1 MHFDWL
7 KGDSPS
13 DVISTNGQTS
23 CRPLSHELFSQNDRK
38 NLMTPINPSIIKSC
52 MFHAAS
58 IRSLHPN
65 AEAPSAS
72 QRITFIMSLEDDD
85 ERMARDLQLA
95 LDLQAKEEERE
106 QQRRKNHAT
115 DDLGFATR
123 KALQQPG
130 HMLFVI
136 CDIEGRAVEMLVD
149 SGASSSVI
157 SMSQVHQLGLESHL
171 ETNVTG
177 QAAGVGAASIVG
189 ILENITCG
197 ELIMSSGVISENYDD
212 FQDKHILTT
221 SSWYYP
227 VKSSHGACRVQ
238 VILSSSR

>member
-1 MHFDWL
+1 
-7 KGDSPS
+7 
-13 DVISTNGQTS
+13 
-23 CRPLSHELFSQNDRK
+23 
-38 NLMTPINPSIIKSC
+38 
-52 MFHAAS
+52 
-58 IRSLHPN
+58 
-65 AEAPSAS
+65 
-72 QRITFIMSLEDDD
+72 MSLEEDD

-106 QQRRKNHAT
+106 QQRRKKQQESRKKNHAT

-189 ILENITCG
+189 ILENSTCG
-197 ELIMSSGVISENYDD
+197 E
-212 FQDKHILTT
+212 F
-221 SSWYYP
+221 
-227 VKSSHGACRVQ
+227 
-238 VILSSSR
+238 